1 MTFILSGIGVSR
13 GTAIGKAHV
22 LQQDALEVRELNI
35 PAAEVEQEV
44 RRYQQAVDVASRQ
57 LRAIRDQI
65 PEATRKDI
73 VDFIDTHLLMLQDS
87 TLVQVPAHFI
97 REHQCNAEWALK
109 LQQEALAA
117 VFDEMD
123 DPYLRTRKDDVN
135 HVIHRILR
143 ILVSG
148 AEDQASAV
156 FDLEGAIVFASD
168 LTPSD
173 TVLLHHQGVAA
184 FVTEFGGPLSHTAIL
199 ARSLGIP
206 AIVGVHSARRHIQDG
221 ETIILDG
228 DQGIIVA
235 GADAA
240 LLDRYR
246 KMQVAESD
254 RRENLARLK
263 GTAAITRDGVRV
275 QLLSNIELPQDME
288 RTLAAGAE
296 GIGLYRTEFLFMNRP
311 DIPSEEEQ
319 LEQYRAVIQAME
331 GLPVTIRTLDLGA
344 DKKVDNGPLPGRSS
358 SNPALGLRAIRLCL
372 KDLDLF
378 RPQLRAILR
387 ASAVGPTRIMIPM
400 LSNLQELHQVLA
412 LLEETKEQL
421 RAEGHDF
428 DPHLP
433 IGGMIEIPAAA
444 LTAPCFAAKLDFLS
458 IGTNDLIQ
466 YTLAIDRI
474 DDEVAY
480 LYDPLHPAVLRL
492 IQLTIQAG
500 QAAGI
505 PVSMCGEMAGD
516 PRFTRLLLGMGLTQF
531 SMYPTSIL
539 EVKDCITHSSMQEA
553 QQQVESIIACNDLQ
567 EIHGRLDDLNQDGKS
582 RH

>member
-1 MTFILSGIGVSR
+1 LS
-13 GTAIGKAHV
+13 
-22 LQQDALEVRELNI
+22 
-35 PAAEVEQEV
+35 
-44 RRYQQAVDVASRQ
+44 
-57 LRAIRDQI
+57 
-65 PEATRKDI
+65 
-73 VDFIDTHLLMLQDS
+73 
-87 TLVQVPAHFI
+87 
-97 REHQCNAEWALK
+97 
-109 LQQEALAA
+109 A

-143 ILVSG
+143 ILVTG
-148 AEDQASAV
+148 AGEQGSAAL
-156 FDLEGAIVFASD
+156 DLENAIVFAND

-206 AIVGVHSARRHIQDG
+206 AIVGVHSVRRYIQDN
-221 ETIILDG
+221 ETVILDG
-228 DQGIIVA
+228 DQGVVL
-235 GADAA
+235 ADADDI
-240 LLDRYR
+240 LLGHYR
-246 KMQVAESD
+246 KSQQAETT
-254 RRENLARLK
+254 RRAGLARLK
-263 GTAAITRDGVRV
+263 GTPAVTLDGVRV

-288 RTLAAGAE
+288 RTLAVGAE

-319 LEQYRAVIQAME
+319 VIQYREVIQAMD

-344 DKKVDNGPLPGRSS
+344 DKRVDSNHNPARS

-400 LSNLQELHQVLA
+400 LSNLQELAQVLH
-412 LLEETKEQL
+412 LLDETKEQL
-421 RAEGHDF
+421 RAEGHAF

-433 IGGMIEIPAAA
+433 VGGMIEIPAAA
-444 LTAPCFAAKLDFLS
+444 LTASCFAAKLDFLS

-516 PRFTRLLLGMGLTQF
+516 PRFSRLLLGMGLTQF
-531 SMYPTSIL
+531 SMYPANIL
-539 EVKDCITHSSMQEA
+539 EVKDCVTHSSMREA
-553 QQQVESIIACNDLQ
+553 QQQVERIVACNDLQ
-567 EIHGRLDDLNQDGKS
+567 EIHSRLDDLNQAVVRRK
-582 RH
+582 

>member
-13 GTAIGKAHV
+13 GIAIGKAHV
-22 LQQDALEVRELNI
+22 LQQDALEVRELRVA
-35 PAAEVEQEV
+35 PDDLEQEV
-44 RRYQQAVDVASRQ
+44 ERYQQAVEVASRQ
-57 LRAIRDQI
+57 LSAIRDQI
-65 PEATRKDI
+65 PDATRKDI
-73 VDFIDTHLLMLQDS
+73 VEFIDTHLLMLQDS
-87 TLVQVPAHFI
+87 TLVHAPVQFI
-97 REHQCNAEWALK
+97 REFECNAEWALK
-109 LQQEALAA
+109 LQQDALSA

-143 ILVSG
+143 ILISG
-148 AEDQASAV
+148 AGEHAGAAL
-156 FDLEGAIVFASD
+156 DLEDAIVFASD

-206 AIVGVHSARRHIQDG
+206 AIVGVHSARRYIQDN
-221 ETIILDG
+221 EIVILDG
-228 DQGIIVA
+228 DQGVVLA
-235 GADAA
+235 GADDI
-240 LLDRYR
+240 LLTHYR
-246 KMQVAESD
+246 KLQKAAST
-254 RRENLARLK
+254 RRAGLARLK
-263 GTAAITRDGVRV
+263 GTPAVTLDGVRV
-275 QLLSNIELPQDME
+275 QLLANIELPQDME
-288 RTLAAGAE
+288 RTLAVGAE

-319 LEQYRAVIQAME
+319 LIQYRDVIQAMD

-344 DKKVDNGPLPGRSS
+344 DKRVDSSNTPGRS

-387 ASAVGPTRIMIPM
+387 ASAAGPTRIMIPM
-400 LSNLQELHQVLA
+400 LSNLQELTQVLQ
-412 LLEETKEQL
+412 LLEETKAQL
-421 RAEGHDF
+421 RAEGHAF

-480 LYDPLHPAVLRL
+480 LYDPVHPAVLRL
-492 IQLTIQAG
+492 IQLTLQAG

-531 SMYPTSIL
+531 SMYPANIL
-539 EVKDCITHSSMQEA
+539 EMKDCINHSSMREA
-553 QQQVESIIACNDLQ
+553 QQQVARIISCNDLQ
-567 EIHGRLDDLNQDGKS
+567 EIHSRLDGLNQAVVRGN
-582 RH
+582 